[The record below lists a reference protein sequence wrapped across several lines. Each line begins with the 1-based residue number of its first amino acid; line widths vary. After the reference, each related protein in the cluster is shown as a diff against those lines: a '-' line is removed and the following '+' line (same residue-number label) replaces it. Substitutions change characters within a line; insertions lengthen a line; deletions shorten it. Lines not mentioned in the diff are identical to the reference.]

1 MWVNQLAEPTRLD
14 SSRDC
19 AICEACAIVIGRFDS
34 NAKLLTKYLAIRI
47 QKERMEIKK
56 KKKAKLQL
64 KAIKKAICE

>member
-56 KKKAKLQL
+56 KKAKLQL